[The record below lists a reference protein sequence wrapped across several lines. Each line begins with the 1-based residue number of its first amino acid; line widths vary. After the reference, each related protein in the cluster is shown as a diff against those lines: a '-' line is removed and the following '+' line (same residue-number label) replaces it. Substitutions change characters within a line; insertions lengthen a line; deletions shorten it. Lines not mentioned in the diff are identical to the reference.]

1 MKVTIVDIAKKLKV
15 TPSTVSRALADN
27 ERVSIKTRELVK
39 RTAAEMGYQ
48 PNVIASSLRKG
59 TSDTIGMVVPR
70 INRHFFSN
78 VIGGVEEVLNQAGYN
93 LTIIQS
99 SERFKNEVK
108 AIDTLL
114 NSRVAGI
121 IISHSLETTN
131 FEHLERVSSQ
141 LPLVQF
147 DRVNELLDG
156 PKIIND
162 NYNGSYLVTQNLIK
176 EGCCK
181 FIHLTGNDNAHIY
194 TERKKGFLDAIEEA
208 NVHGLEVTIIDNT
221 LTRISGYNA
230 INDIVGEKEFDAII
244 CAGDYAALG
253 TIECLLKNNINIPN
267 EVSVVGFGDE
277 PFAELMSPSMSTI
290 NQDGEEMGRIAAQAM
305 LERIKDNKLSTTK
318 VVPVKVEWRQ
328 SSNKE
333 QI

>member
-39 RTAAEMGYQ
+39 RTANEMGYQ

-93 LTIIQS
+93 LTIIQT
-99 SERFKNEVK
+99 SERFDNEVK
-108 AIDTLL
+108 AIDTLF

-121 IISHSLETTN
+121 IISHSIETN
-131 FEHLERVSSQ
+131 DFEHLQRVSSQ
-141 LPLVQF
+141 MPLVQF

-162 NYNGSYLVTQNLIK
+162 NYKGSYIVTQNLIK
-176 EGCCK
+176 KGCRK

-194 TERKKGFLDAIEEA
+194 KQRKNGFLDAIEEA
-208 NVHGLEVTIIDNT
+208 KVPKLEVTIIDNA
-221 LTRISGYNA
+221 LTRSSGFDA
-230 INDIVGEKEFDAII
+230 INDIVGKKEFDALV

-253 TIECLLKNNINIPN
+253 TIECLLKNNISIPS
-267 EVSVVGFGDE
+267 EVCVVGFGDE
-277 PFAELMSPSMSTI
+277 PFAELMSPSMSTV
-290 NQDGEEMGRIAAQAM
+290 NQDGEEMGRIAAQSM
-305 LERIKDNKLSTTK
+305 LECIKDKKLNTTK

-333 QI
+333 QF